1 MPEHPLDGAGEPATL
16 SRQEHPPAVPA
27 PTVVPEPVISCDNC
41 GKPLVLGRA
50 TCVTNA
56 TDHLHADF
64 PECVRKLEQRLGTFV
79 G

>member
-1 MPEHPLDGAGEPATL
+1 LTDPVEPEDVTK
-16 SRQEHPPAVPA
+16 
-27 PTVVPEPVISCDNC
+27 CDNC

-56 TDHLHADF
+56 TEHLHADT
-64 PECVRKLEQRLGTFV
+64 PECVMKLEQRLGTFV